1 MTPQDIREKTFEKA
15 MFGGYDMAAV
25 QNYQEEVATELAN
38 AQKEV
43 AVLKGKMKVLV
54 DKIEEYRASEDAMR
68 LAILS
73 AQKVGKQIEDD
84 AQARADKILGEAK
97 NTSDRILGGLQH
109 ETANEEAKLLNA
121 KTSCAKFLEDVRN
134 LCMNQLEY
142 LDKLSGSKTAAAQ
155 PAAQPASV
163 SAAPAEPVSA
173 PVEEEPYDY
182 VPLDAYGAAPVEVV
196 DDLPPIDVPDG
207 MGAVPVAD
215 GSGAPAAAAPMV
227 LTDLERKSLAGERE
241 LLTMLTSYP
250 DLFRTYADR
259 ICSIEWVDPRHES
272 IAWAVLA
279 TPPGT
284 DPAAC
289 MDAARSVCPEAATL
303 VSAGRISATSKHPTE
318 TNIVF
323 MLDTL
328 ELYTIKRRM
337 RAAQA
342 KLRQDRSLDDEAR
355 RALTMQAMQDS
366 QRQRELQKS
375 IGGVADP
382 FRLIGPEAAGT
393 EQA

>member
-97 NTSDRILGGLQH
+97 DTSDRILGGLQH

-134 LCMNQLEY
+134 LCLNQLEY
-142 LDKLSGSKTAAAQ
+142 LDKIAGSKAAAAQ

-163 SAAPAEPVSA
+163 SAAPAEPVSEPA
-173 PVEEEPYDY
+173 QPETPAAEQPAEATPVS
-182 VPLDAYGAAPVEVV
+182 AAPVEAQPVEA
-196 DDLPPIDVPDG
+196 DDT
-207 MGAVPVAD
+207 AAD
-215 GSGAPAAAAPMV
+215 SAA
-227 LTDLERKSLAGERE
+227 D
-241 LLTMLTSYP
+241 
-250 DLFRTYADR
+250 D
-259 ICSIEWVDPRHES
+259 
-272 IAWAVLA
+272 A
-279 TPPGT
+279 TQ
-284 DPAAC
+284 
-289 MDAARSVCPEAATL
+289 
-303 VSAGRISATSKHPTE
+303 
-318 TNIVF
+318 
-323 MLDTL
+323 
-328 ELYTIKRRM
+328 LYHF
-337 RAAQA
+337 
-342 KLRQDRSLDDEAR
+342 LHNS
-355 RALTMQAMQDS
+355 
-366 QRQRELQKS
+366 
-375 IGGVADP
+375 
-382 FRLIGPEAAGT
+382 
-393 EQA
+393 

>member
-163 SAAPAEPVSA
+163 SAAPVSYTHVRA
-173 PVEEEPYDY
+173 GRAARAAGSPGRRAACASSPRVRRPCG
-182 VPLDAYGAAPVEVV
+182 GAA
-196 DDLPPIDVPDG
+196 G
-207 MGAVPVAD
+207 G
-215 GSGAPAAAAPMV
+215 
-227 LTDLERKSLAGERE
+227 
-241 LLTMLTSYP
+241 
-250 DLFRTYADR
+250 DR
-259 ICSIEWVDPRHES
+259 RHRGRQCSR
-272 IAWAVLA
+272 
-279 TPPGT
+279 
-284 DPAAC
+284 
-289 MDAARSVCPEAATL
+289 
-303 VSAGRISATSKHPTE
+303 
-318 TNIVF
+318 
-323 MLDTL
+323 
-328 ELYTIKRRM
+328 
-337 RAAQA
+337 
-342 KLRQDRSLDDEAR
+342 
-355 RALTMQAMQDS
+355 
-366 QRQRELQKS
+366 
-375 IGGVADP
+375 
-382 FRLIGPEAAGT
+382 
-393 EQA
+393 

>member
-163 SAAPAEPVSA
+163 SAAPAVEQPAQAARVS
-173 PVEEEPYDY
+173 
-182 VPLDAYGAAPVEVV
+182 AAPVEAQPVET
-196 DDLPPIDVPDG
+196 DDT
-207 MGAVPVAD
+207 AAD
-215 GSGAPAAAAPMV
+215 SAA
-227 LTDLERKSLAGERE
+227 D
-241 LLTMLTSYP
+241 
-250 DLFRTYADR
+250 D
-259 ICSIEWVDPRHES
+259 
-272 IAWAVLA
+272 A
-279 TPPGT
+279 TQ
-284 DPAAC
+284 
-289 MDAARSVCPEAATL
+289 
-303 VSAGRISATSKHPTE
+303 
-318 TNIVF
+318 
-323 MLDTL
+323 
-328 ELYTIKRRM
+328 LYHF
-337 RAAQA
+337 
-342 KLRQDRSLDDEAR
+342 LHNS
-355 RALTMQAMQDS
+355 
-366 QRQRELQKS
+366 
-375 IGGVADP
+375 
-382 FRLIGPEAAGT
+382 
-393 EQA
+393 

>member
-97 NTSDRILGGLQH
+97 DTSDRILGGLQH

-134 LCMNQLEY
+134 LCLNQLEY
-142 LDKLSGSKTAAAQ
+142 LDKIAGSKAAAAQ

-163 SAAPAEPVSA
+163 SAAPAEPVSEPA
-173 PVEEEPYDY
+173 QPETPAAEQPAEAIPVS
-182 VPLDAYGAAPVEVV
+182 AAPVEAQPVET
-196 DDLPPIDVPDG
+196 DDT
-207 MGAVPVAD
+207 AAD
-215 GSGAPAAAAPMV
+215 SAA
-227 LTDLERKSLAGERE
+227 D
-241 LLTMLTSYP
+241 
-250 DLFRTYADR
+250 D
-259 ICSIEWVDPRHES
+259 
-272 IAWAVLA
+272 A
-279 TPPGT
+279 TQ
-284 DPAAC
+284 
-289 MDAARSVCPEAATL
+289 
-303 VSAGRISATSKHPTE
+303 
-318 TNIVF
+318 
-323 MLDTL
+323 
-328 ELYTIKRRM
+328 LYHF
-337 RAAQA
+337 
-342 KLRQDRSLDDEAR
+342 LHNS
-355 RALTMQAMQDS
+355 
-366 QRQRELQKS
+366 
-375 IGGVADP
+375 
-382 FRLIGPEAAGT
+382 
-393 EQA
+393 